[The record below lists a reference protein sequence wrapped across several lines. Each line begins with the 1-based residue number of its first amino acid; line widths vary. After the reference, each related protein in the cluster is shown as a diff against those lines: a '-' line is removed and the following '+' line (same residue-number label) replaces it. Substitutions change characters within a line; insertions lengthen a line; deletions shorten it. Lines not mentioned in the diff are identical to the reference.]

1 MKCEDIQPLHG
12 AYLDSEL
19 DAKTALEIQ
28 QHLTAC
34 PDCARVFATGAKLD
48 AQITSVLRQ
57 GQRTGALWEQIE
69 KRVVSAA
76 QPAVRA
82 SRSTFGLPSATWW
95 RELLWPCPQA
105 WAGLAAAWAVILAV
119 NLATAGDTPAV
130 EVRRAEPPSR
140 ELRQLLKA
148 QRQMLAELGGAA
160 EKLAVGR
167 SGSSAPQPRSQ
178 RPESLINT

>member
-1 MKCEDIQPLHG
+1 MNCDQAQRLQRV
-12 AYLDSEL
+12 YLDSEL

-34 PDCARVFATGAKLD
+34 PDCARVFATEAKLE
-48 AQITSVLRQ
+48 ARITSVLRQ
-57 GQRTGALWEQIE
+57 GQRTGALWECVERQ
-69 KRVVSAA
+69 VVTAARSAA
-76 QPAVRA
+76 YPQPPVRAVR
-82 SRSTFGLPSATWW
+82 PATWW

-105 WAGLAAAWAVILAV
+105 WAGLAAAWVAILAV
-119 NLATAGDTPAV
+119 NLATSGETPAV

-140 ELRQLLKA
+140 ELRQLLRE
-148 QRQMLAELGGAA
+148 QRQMLAELGGTA